1 MVYCSMRM
9 KEDHY
14 TIWADSKLVGKTNSH
29 TRDDFDDMLDEAF
42 CLTSTYG
49 DSVIQIYSSRDDLVW
64 DSEDEYMQ
72 NAAEREDHFRNDV
85 EADADTLASAGYGT
99 DEDYG
104 YFGDDSGDCY
114 DY

>member
-1 MVYCSMRM
+1 MRM

-29 TRDDFDDMLDEAF
+29 TQGDFDDMLDEAF
-42 CLTSTYG
+42 CLTTTYG
-49 DSVIQIYSSRDDLVW
+49 DSIIQIYSSRDDLVW
-64 DSEDEYMQ
+64 DSEDEYMKSVS
-72 NAAEREDHFRNDV
+72 EREDQFRNDV

-104 YFGDDSGDCY
+104 YYGDDGWDSYDC
-114 DY
+114 

>member
-1 MVYCSMRM
+1 M

-14 TIWADSKLVGKTNSH
+14 TIWADSKLVSKTNSH
-29 TRDDFDDMLDEAF
+29 TRDDFDDMLDKAF
-42 CLTSTYG
+42 CLSSDS

-64 DSEDEYMQ
+64 DSEDEYM
-72 NAAEREDHFRNDV
+72 ADVPEREDHFRNDV

-104 YFGDDSGDCY
+104 CYGEDSWDNYDC
-114 DY
+114 

>member
-1 MVYCSMRM
+1 MNKM
-9 KEDHY
+9 KNEHY
-14 TIWADSKLVGKTNSH
+14 TLWVGTSLVSKTDSH

-42 CLTSTYG
+42 CLSSTYG

-64 DSEDEYMQ
+64 DSEDEYMKDVP
-72 NAAEREDHFRNDV
+72 EREDLFRNDV

-104 YFGDDSGDCY
+104 YYGDDSWDSYGD
-114 DY
+114 

>member
-1 MVYCSMRM
+1 MVYYSMNM

-14 TIWADSKLVGKTNSH
+14 SIWLGDHLISKTNSH

-42 CLTSTYG
+42 CLSSTYG

-64 DSEDEYMQ
+64 DSEDEYMKDVP
-72 NAAEREDHFRNDV
+72 EREDHFRNDV

>member
-1 MVYCSMRM
+1 MNM

-14 TIWADSKLVGKTNSH
+14 SIWLGNHLVSQTNTH
-29 TRDDFDDMLDEAF
+29 TRDDFDDMMDEAYH
-42 CLTSTYG
+42 LS
-49 DSVIQIYSSRDDLVW
+49 SNHPERAIQIYSSRDDLVW
-64 DSEDEYMQ
+64 DNNDEYMKDVP
-72 NAAEREDHFRNDV
+72 EREDQFRNDV

-104 YFGDDSGDCY
+104 YYGEDDFGY